1 MANAGV
7 DPAGKGAG
15 GCGLRGAM
23 RRAAV
28 RRLPEAPR
36 VFLGRKVR
44 EASVGEITERD
55 LPLFVKPLNEKE
67 LSGVVA
73 NDMADLVEHASRGD
87 DYRAYCSDPVDFASE
102 CRLFIRRGSLV
113 GARHYR
119 GDPHVWPDV
128 DVVNNIIKNLR
139 CRPRCACRLFDR
151 PRRYAWW
158 EDVSRRGE
166 RRLLAG
172 LLRLGF
178 PRCTPSFLQQGGR
191 SSSAWK
197 TPSRILTARVFLGK
211 ANPWRPDA
219 RLYELLCEMPG
230 ATEGFA
236 AYAFQSAEWM
246 GAEYGMLAAVA
257 WTDHARAW

>member
-1 MANAGV
+1 M
-7 DPAGKGAG
+7 
-15 GCGLRGAM
+15 
-23 RRAAV
+23 
-28 RRLPEAPR
+28 
-36 VFLGRKVR
+36 
-44 EASVGEITERD
+44 GEITERD

-128 DVVNNIIKNLR
+128 DVVNNIVKT
-139 CRPRCACRLFDR
+139 
-151 PRRYAWW
+151 YAADPDASAGCSIDLGVTPGGKTFLV
-158 EDVSRRGE
+158 EVNDGYSLGCYGLDSAVYAL
-166 RRLLAG
+166 LLAARWAELVG
-172 LLRLGF
+172 VEDALADLDSKGF
-178 PRCTPSFLQQGGR
+178 PREDKPVAS
-191 SSSAWK
+191 
-197 TPSRILTARVFLGK
+197 
-211 ANPWRPDA
+211 DA

>member
-1 MANAGV
+1 MRGGWRLR
-7 DPAGKGAG
+7 PA
-15 GCGLRGAM
+15 
-23 RRAAV
+23 RRDASC
-28 RRLPEAPR
+28 RRPSTTRSPSR
-36 VFLGRKVR
+36 FLGRKVR

-87 DYRAYCSDPVDFASE
+87 GYRAYCSDPVDFASE

-113 GARHYR
+113 GARHFR

-128 DVVNNIIKNLR
+128 DVVNNIIKT
-139 CRPRCACRLFDR
+139 
-151 PRRYAWW
+151 YAADPDASAGCSIDLGVTPGGKPLLV
-158 EDVSRRGE
+158 EVNDGYSLGCYGLDSAVYAL
-166 RRLLAG
+166 LLAARWAELVG
-172 LLRLGF
+172 VEDALADLDSKGF
-178 PRCTPSFLQQGGR
+178 PREDKPVAS
-191 SSSAWK
+191 
-197 TPSRILTARVFLGK
+197 
-211 ANPWRPDA
+211 DA

-257 WTDHARAW
+257 WTDHTRAW

>member
-1 MANAGV
+1 M
-7 DPAGKGAG
+7 
-15 GCGLRGAM
+15 
-23 RRAAV
+23 
-28 RRLPEAPR
+28 
-36 VFLGRKVR
+36 
-44 EASVGEITERD
+44 GEITERD

-128 DVVNNIIKNLR
+128 DVVNNIIKT
-139 CRPRCACRLFDR
+139 
-151 PRRYAWW
+151 YAADPDAPAGCSIDLGVTPGGKTFLVEVNDGYSLGCYGLDSAELVGV
-158 EDVSRRGE
+158 EDA
-166 RRLLAG
+166 LAD
-172 LLRLGF
+172 LDSKGF
-178 PRCTPSFLQQGGR
+178 PRE
-191 SSSAWK
+191 
-197 TPSRILTARVFLGK
+197 GK
-211 ANPWRPDA
+211 PVASDA